1 MEHERTRGGIAATLL
16 PSPSERK
23 KLVESTYPA
32 QILNSASQRL

>member
-1 MEHERTRGGIAATLL
+1 MDHERTREGIAATLL

-23 KLVESTYPA
+23 EFVESTYPT